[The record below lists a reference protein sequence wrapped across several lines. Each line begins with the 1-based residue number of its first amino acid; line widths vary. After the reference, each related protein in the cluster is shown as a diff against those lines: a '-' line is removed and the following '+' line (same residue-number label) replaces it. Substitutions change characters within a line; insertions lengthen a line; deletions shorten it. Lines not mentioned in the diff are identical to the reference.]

1 MHVCLGL
8 RHPWQFAL
16 MLCQGQ
22 RLLDPAGQAPTVSD
36 VCLLKVVLGLH
47 PELTAGS
54 KISRKEP
61 GKWPRR
67 QGCTGE
73 GWELEDSRNPE
84 IFGPNELHKLCSFFC
99 NKNHLRS

>member
-1 MHVCLGL
+1 MVL
-8 RHPWQFAL
+8 
-16 MLCQGQ
+16 
-22 RLLDPAGQAPTVSD
+22 D

-54 KISRKEP
+54 KISRKKEP

-73 GWELEDSRNPE
+73 GWEQEDSRNTE
-84 IFGPNELHKLCSFFC
+84 IFGPQGGNSTNFAASSVT
-99 NKNHLRS
+99 RII